1 MRIRPSIAEKLDVGR
16 ECRATI
22 DLLCVA
28 GMLRNMKDVECEW
41 VDCSASSNNYKI
53 YALKSRNFYRRPTY
67 LSGELMKVSSMS
79 ELGRKVKMGASLSGK
94 TD

>member
-1 MRIRPSIAEKLDVGR
+1 MRIRASIAEKLDIGR

-28 GMLRNMKDVECEW
+28 GILRNMKDVKCEW
-41 VDCSASSNNYKI
+41 VDCSASGNNHKT
-53 YALKSRNFYRRPTY
+53 YALKLRNFYRRPTY

-79 ELGRKVKMGASLSGK
+79 ELGRKVEMGAALIR
-94 TD
+94 